1 MTTTTPPRTNNS
13 TNPTRIRAIIFDVD
27 DCLYDVST
35 GFTQHRNGDIV
46 HQYMVDH
53 FQFETLATAKAV
65 RDEYFHRYHSTAK
78 ALTVAQ
84 QDGKF
89 PPSPQTP
96 TFETDHLAQYWVEH
110 LNYELLWRQPKP
122 TEEAAAATTTMAH
135 AKARKRIFHDA
146 LKYQLPPEVRLIA
159 FSNGPKRY
167 VTKVLHTLGLW
178 DLFGSSSRSG
188 RRGGAGAGAGVG
200 ENDKDDD
207 NNTTTD
213 EDTETD
219 NDGKYVFGVDDVLPY
234 CKPEKEAFQIILDTI
249 NQNQDSK
256 HPPIRPE
263 ECIMVED
270 SMKNIRSAKALGMH
284 TILIT
289 GTKQQRQ
296 QQQHEEDP
304 HRLLV
309 NDQPIDDDPA
319 VDVAVEMVEQII
331 DRLPKLFTNKSNDGA
346 KKITTTQDDGGKK
359 KIQSPAIFEP

>member
-188 RRGGAGAGAGVG
+188 RRGGAGAGAAG
-200 ENDKDDD
+200 ENDKDND
-207 NNTTTD
+207 NNNTTD

-331 DRLPKLFTNKSNDGA
+331 DRLPKLFTNRNNDDA
-346 KKITTTQDDGGKK
+346 NKTTNIQDDGGKK